1 MNPLT
6 QTLLRIDKEF
16 TKDDLVQ
23 IIELA
28 AYKLDLKTIS
38 NYAKDNNMSYNG
50 VKNHR
55 SGVTIDNI
63 KFIAEGI
70 KENNLPF

>member
-1 MNPLT
+1 
-6 QTLLRIDKEF
+6 
-16 TKDDLVQ
+16 
-23 IIELA
+23 
-28 AYKLDLKTIS
+28 
-38 NYAKDNNMSYNG
+38 MSYNG

-70 KENNLPF
+70 KESNLPF